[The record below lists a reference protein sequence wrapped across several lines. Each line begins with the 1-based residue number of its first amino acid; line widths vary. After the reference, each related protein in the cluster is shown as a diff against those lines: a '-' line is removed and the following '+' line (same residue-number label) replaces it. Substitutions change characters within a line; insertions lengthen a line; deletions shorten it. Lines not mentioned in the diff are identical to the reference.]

1 MAKKIQ
7 LDLKEVERLAS
18 IGCTEEQIAQSLGVS
33 RSTISERKRTSHTF
47 QTAYKKGRNSC
58 IVKVKNA
65 MYESATHPDKPNVL
79 AQKTL
84 LERVEGPAQI
94 DIQGSLDVNN
104 THSVDQAL
112 AALIKAGIDVSKI

>member
-7 LDLKEVERLAS
+7 FDLTEVERLAS

-33 RSTISERKRTSHTF
+33 RQTIARRKRDDDTF
-47 QTAYKKGRNSC
+47 VTAYKAGRNSC
-58 IVKVKNA
+58 IVTVKNS

-84 LERVEGPAQI
+84 LERVEGPAQVE
-94 DIQGSLDVNN
+94 IQGSLDVNN
-104 THSVDQAL
+104 NHNIDQAM
-112 AALIKAGIDVSKI
+112 ALLVKAGVDVDSL

>member
-33 RSTISERKRTSHTF
+33 RQTIARRKRDDGTF
-47 QTAYKKGRNSC
+47 VTAYKAGRNSC
-58 IVKVKNA
+58 IVTVKNS

-84 LERVEGPAQI
+84 LERVEGPAQVE
-94 DIQGSLDVNN
+94 IQGSLDVNN
-104 THSVDQAL
+104 NHNLDQAM
-112 AALIKAGIDVSKI
+112 AALAKAGIDVDKL

>member
-1 MAKKIQ
+1 MAHKIQ

-33 RSTISERKRTSHTF
+33 RATIQRRKRDCATF
-47 QTAYKKGRNSC
+47 DAAFKEGRNSC

-65 MYESATHPDKPNVL
+65 LYESATGEKPNVL

-84 LERVEGPAQI
+84 LERIEGPARVEV
-94 DIQGSLDVNN
+94 QGSLEVNN
-104 THSVDQAL
+104 THNIDQAL
-112 AALIKAGIDVSKI
+112 AALKKAGINPDDL

>member
-1 MAKKIQ
+1 VAHKIQ

-33 RSTISERKRTSHTF
+33 RATIQRRKRDSATF
-47 QTAYKKGRNSC
+47 DAAFKEGRNSC

-65 MYESATHPDKPNVL
+65 LFESATGEKPNVL

-84 LERVEGPAQI
+84 LERIEGPARVEV
-94 DIQGSLDVNN
+94 QGSLEVNN
-104 THSVDQAL
+104 THNIEHAL
-112 AALIKAGIDVSKI
+112 AALKKAGIDVDDL